1 MSAVLFPSLE
11 HFLGRFRMLT
21 IRSPV
26 AVALVALLSLLVG
39 DVSAVPQ
46 NRGGRKGSG
55 KTLTP
60 QQQAAQIPQG
70 VSQATD
76 GSTILDTNAVSQT
89 SFLITTREVD
99 AQPPSSLFDSAKDV
113 SGATSFCKAARDS

>member
-1 MSAVLFPSLE
+1 
-11 HFLGRFRMLT
+11 MLT

-26 AVALVALLSLLVG
+26 GVALLALLSVFVG

-46 NRGGRKGSG
+46 NRGGKKGSG

-70 VSQATD
+70 VSKATD
-76 GSTILDTNAVSQT
+76 GSTIMDTNVTVKYVPA
-89 SFLITTREVD
+89 
-99 AQPPSSLFDSAKDV
+99 
-113 SGATSFCKAARDS
+113 

>member
-1 MSAVLFPSLE
+1 
-11 HFLGRFRMLT
+11 MLT

-26 AVALVALLSLLVG
+26 GVALLALLSVFVG

-55 KTLTP
+55 QKLTP

-76 GSTILDTNAVSQT
+76 GSTILDTNATV
-89 SFLITTREVD
+89 
-99 AQPPSSLFDSAKDV
+99 K
-113 SGATSFCKAARDS
+113 